1 MGRFSTPGGASR
13 RDVTR
18 ESEVALLA
26 DVSGGDGIGGAGGK
40 VKRMVGCLRAVKGCG
55 KGNGLIMNCE
65 TPDED
70 VRSREVASVRG
81 GDEVGLA
88 ITGQSHDG

>member
-1 MGRFSTPGGASR
+1 MVRFSTPGGASR

-26 DVSGGDGIGGAGGK
+26 DIGGAGGK